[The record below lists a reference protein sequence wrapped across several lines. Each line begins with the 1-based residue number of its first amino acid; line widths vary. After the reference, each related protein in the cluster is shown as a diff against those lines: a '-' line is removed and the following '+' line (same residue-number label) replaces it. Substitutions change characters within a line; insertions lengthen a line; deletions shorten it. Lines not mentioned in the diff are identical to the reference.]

1 MKRRDEVLVG
11 LLLFVAIAAG
21 LAGTLW
27 LVRGGLARGYDMYAR
42 FPWGAGLKVGQPV
55 LLAGVNIGFVKRV
68 ELDPNGT
75 LVVTMSVQRDYQV
88 PVGTT
93 AEVQPNGIFGDQLIA
108 LTPERAVTE
117 YLPVGDTI
125 PVGAGSPGVG
135 ELLAG
140 ADSVESDVMALTA
153 EARRTFVD
161 SGGMRE
167 VRATVRELSTLV
179 ASLTEV
185 ATAQSAQLTATQEA
199 LRRTLAAVDS
209 SVVDSTLRA
218 MRTTGSELAALTAE
232 LRTTQAQ
239 AARVL
244 AKVDSGRGTVG
255 RLMNDPAVYARVD
268 TLLMRLDSLV
278 GDLKAN
284 PRKYVNLRIF

>member
-1 MKRRDEVLVG
+1 
-11 LLLFVAIAAG
+11 
-21 LAGTLW
+21 
-27 LVRGGLARGYDMYAR
+27 
-42 FPWGAGLKVGQPV
+42 
-55 LLAGVNIGFVKRV
+55 
-68 ELDPNGT
+68 
-75 LVVTMSVQRDYQV
+75 
-88 PVGTT
+88 
-93 AEVQPNGIFGDQLIA
+93 
-108 LTPERAVTE
+108 
-117 YLPVGDTI
+117 
-125 PVGAGSPGVG
+125 VG

-185 ATAQSAQLTATQEA
+185 AAAQSAQLTATQEA

-209 SVVDSTLRA
+209 TVVDSTLRA
-218 MRTTGSELAALTAE
+218 MRTTGSELAALAAE

-244 AKVDSGRGTVG
+244 AKVDSGPGTVG

-278 GDLKAN
+278 VDLKAN